1 MADRYTND
9 PLRNAGARTTHDP
22 TAAQGG
28 PPPAADE
35 NVLVM
40 ADDVG

>member
-28 PPPAADE
+28 APASDE
-35 NVLVM
+35 NVLWIQ
-40 ADDVG
+40 DDLG